1 MTKTNHFSQ
10 PLEKLYGT
18 FNASPEGLDD
28 KQVRQNRE
36 KYGSNELQSHEK
48 KSIWELLWSQLN
60 NPVIYLLVAAC
71 IISLLFNDYPEA
83 IAIFIVIILNTIIGF
98 WMEYRAQ
105 TSMEALNKMDPLHAR
120 AIRNGEAT
128 DLEAGEL
135 VPGDVLLLESGDI
148 VPADAR
154 IISARELNADE
165 SMLTGESVPVDKQPG
180 ELPEETKVAE
190 RTNMLFKGTAL
201 TTGKAEALVVA
212 TGMDTELGHISE
224 MVKEATTDEI
234 PLNRKLGHLS
244 RRLIWLILGLSVAFF
259 VAGWIAGKEI
269 YPLLQTAIA
278 WTVAAIPEG
287 LAIVASLSLAR
298 GMLRLSRQNVIIRKL
313 AAIETLGST
322 TMILTDKTGTLTRN
336 KLTAIVLDTS
346 DGKTQLDSYAEYK
359 SQEDPDQSTG
369 SNDQAEGN
377 SNKGAEASNQ
387 VAIKEDQ
394 AATDGGPS
402 TGISGEEIF
411 HQAFRVFSL
420 CNDLEEEDGTFR
432 GDPLEVA
439 LAEFSRRNDEKKF
452 RELRELEKV
461 NEDPFDSDS
470 MLMGTIHDT
479 TENLF
484 IAVKGATSAV
494 LENCTHL
501 LKDGEKAPLEEETRK
516 QWIEA
521 DKHYSADGLKVI
533 GLAYREAPK
542 EDKANLAGED
552 EFMEDL
558 TFIGITGFIDPVRE
572 DVIEPMEICRKSG
585 IRVVMVTGDH
595 PETALKI
602 AKEVKLVDTAQ
613 QEEGAVLHGSDL
625 ANAGDISGTAVF
637 ARVDPAQKL
646 DIITYF
652 KEQGEI
658 VAMTGDGVN
667 DAPALKKAD
676 IGIAMGKRGTQVA
689 KDVSDMVLLDDAFP
703 SIINAIEQGR
713 VIFGNIKKF
722 VMYQLSYHLAEII
735 IIAGI
740 SFTMF
745 KLPLLPLQIL
755 LLNILSD
762 VFPALALGVG
772 KGSKN
777 VMDRPPRDPEA
788 PIITKKEWLT
798 TAMYGI
804 VISIYIIGAYV
815 LATKVLDL
823 SDQVANNIAFFSL
836 AIAQLLHVFDM
847 RESGEH
853 ILNNQ
858 VTRNKYIWMALAFCA
873 AILVVTYFVPV
884 LSNAL
889 SFGELSLTAW
899 GMIAAAGTLPMLT
912 IQVIKELKKR

>member
-1 MTKTNHFSQ
+1 MEKEQHYTQ
-10 PLEKLYGT
+10 PLEQLYKN
-18 FNASPEGLDD
+18 FSSSADGLKDTE
-28 KQVRQNRE
+28 VRKNRK

-48 KSIWELLWSQLN
+48 KSVWQLLWSQVN
-60 NPVIYLLVAAC
+60 NPVIYLLLAAC
-71 IISLLFNDYPEA
+71 VISVIFNDYPEA
-83 IAIFIVIILNTIIGF
+83 IAIFIVIILNTLIGF

-105 TSMEALNKMDPLHAR
+105 TSMEALKEMDPLHAR
-120 AIRNGEAT
+120 AKRNGETTELGAP
-128 DLEAGEL
+128 DL
-135 VPGDVLLLESGDI
+135 VPGDVILLESGDI

-154 IISARELNADE
+154 IISAKELNADE
-165 SMLTGESVPVDKQPG
+165 SMLTGESVPVEKRPG
-180 ELPEETKVAE
+180 ELSGKTQVADRE
-190 RTNMLFKGTAL
+190 NMLFKGTAI

-212 TGMDTELGHISE
+212 VGMDSELGQISG
-224 MVKEATTDEI
+224 MVKEATKDEI

-259 VAGWIAGKEI
+259 VSGWIAGKEI

-346 DGKTQLDSYAEYK
+346 SGKTKLNDAASRGEGQEEARESRESQVSEEVNVQK
-359 SQEDPDQSTG
+359 S
-369 SNDQAEGN
+369 
-377 SNKGAEASNQ
+377 
-387 VAIKEDQ
+387 KEDR
-394 AATDGGPS
+394 AENNAGG
-402 TGISGEEIF
+402 EMF
-411 HQAFRVFSL
+411 RQAFRVFTL
-420 CNDLEEEDGTFR
+420 CNDLGEEDGEFQ

-439 LAEFSRRNDEKKF
+439 LVNFSSDHDEQQFND
-452 RELRELEKV
+452 LRALEKV

-470 MLMGTIHDT
+470 MLMGTIHE
-479 TENLF
+479 TEDHLL
-484 IAVKGATSAV
+484 IAAKGATSAI
-494 LENCTHL
+494 LDRCTHY
-501 LKDGEKAPLEEETRK
+501 LKNGEAAELDEEIK
-516 QWIEA
+516 KKWIDA
-521 DKHYSADGLKVI
+521 DKQYSSDGLKVI
-533 GLAYREAPK
+533 GLAVREAPK
-542 EDKANLAGED
+542 KQKKELSEKE
-552 EFMEDL
+552 EFLEQL

-572 DVIEPMEICRKSG
+572 DVKEPMEICRRSG

-595 PETALKI
+595 PETALNI
-602 AKEVKLVDTAQ
+602 AREVNMVDPGQ
-613 QEEGAVLHGSDL
+613 QKSNPVLHGKDL
-625 ANAGDISGTAVF
+625 GSAEAEDISSTVVF
-637 ARVDPAQKL
+637 ARVDPEQKL
-646 DIITYF
+646 DIITHF

-722 VMYQLSYHLAEII
+722 IIYQLSYHLAEII

-772 KGSKN
+772 KGSSN
-777 VMDRPPRDPEA
+777 VMDLPPRDPDE
-788 PIITKKEWLT
+788 PIITKREWLT
-798 TAMYGI
+798 TGIYGI
-804 VISIYIIGAYV
+804 IISIYVIGAYV
-815 LATKVLDL
+815 LAVHGLEM

-847 RESGEH
+847 REAKENVF
-853 ILNNQ
+853 INQ
-858 VTRNKYIWMALAFCA
+858 VTKNKYIWMALAFCA
-873 AILVVTYFVPV
+873 AVLVITYFVPV

-889 SFGELSLTAW
+889 SFTDLSLTGW
-899 GMIAAAGTLPMLT
+899 GMIAATGILPMIT
-912 IQVIKELKKR
+912 IQVIKELRKI

>member
-1 MTKTNHFSQ
+1 MEKEKHYTQ
-10 PLEKLYGT
+10 PLEQLYKN
-18 FNASPEGLDD
+18 FSSSADGLNDAE
-28 KQVRQNRE
+28 VRKNQ
-36 KYGSNELQSHEK
+36 KKFGSNELQSHEK
-48 KSIWELLWSQLN
+48 KSIWELLWSQVN
-60 NPVIYLLVAAC
+60 NPVIYLLLAAC
-71 IISLLFNDYPEA
+71 VISLIFNDYPEA
-83 IAIFIVIILNTIIGF
+83 IAIFIVIILNTLIGF

-105 TSMEALNKMDPLHAR
+105 TSMEALKEMDPLHAR
-120 AIRNGEAT
+120 AKRNGETIELGAP
-128 DLEAGEL
+128 DL
-135 VPGDVLLLESGDI
+135 VPGDVILLESGDI

-154 IISARELNADE
+154 LISAKELNADE
-165 SMLTGESVPVDKQPG
+165 SMLTGESVPVEKRPG
-180 ELPEETKVAE
+180 QLPGKTQVADRE
-190 RTNMLFKGTAL
+190 NMLFKGTAI

-212 TGMDTELGHISE
+212 VGMDSELGQISG
-224 MVKEATTDEI
+224 MVKEATKDEI

-244 RRLIWLILGLSVAFF
+244 RRLIWLILGPSLAFF
-259 VAGWIAGKEI
+259 VAGWIAGKDI

-346 DGKTQLDSYAEYK
+346 SGKTKL
-359 SQEDPDQSTG
+359 
-369 SNDQAEGN
+369 NDTAN
-377 SNKGAEASNQ
+377 
-387 VAIKEDQ
+387 
-394 AATDGGPS
+394 
-402 TGISGEEIF
+402 SGEMF
-411 HQAFRVFSL
+411 RQAFRVFAL
-420 CNDLEEEDGTFR
+420 CNDLDEEDGEFQ

-439 LAEFSRRNDEKKF
+439 LVNFSRNHDKQQF
-452 RELRELEKV
+452 NELRDLEKV

-470 MLMGTIHDT
+470 MLMGTIHEAEDH
-479 TENLF
+479 LL
-484 IAVKGATSAV
+484 IAAKGATSAI
-494 LENCTHL
+494 LDRCTHY
-501 LKDGEKAPLEEETRK
+501 LKDGEAEKLDEETK
-516 QWIEA
+516 KKWIDA
-521 DKHYSADGLKVI
+521 DKQYSSDGLKVI
-533 GLAYREAPK
+533 GLAYRETSKKQK
-542 EDKANLAGED
+542 EELSEKE
-552 EFMEDL
+552 EFLEQL

-572 DVIEPMEICRKSG
+572 DVKEPMEICRRSG

-595 PETALKI
+595 PETALNI
-602 AKEVKLVDTAQ
+602 AKEINMVDPDQ
-613 QEEGAVLHGSDL
+613 QESHPVMHGKDL
-625 ANAGDISGTAVF
+625 ASAEAEDITSTVVF
-637 ARVDPAQKL
+637 ARVDPEQKL
-646 DIITYF
+646 DIITHF

-722 VMYQLSYHLAEII
+722 IIYQLSYHLAEII

-772 KGSKN
+772 KGSSN
-777 VMDRPPRDPEA
+777 VMDLPPRDPDE
-788 PIITKKEWLT
+788 PIITKREWLT
-798 TAMYGI
+798 TGIYGVI
-804 VISIYIIGAYV
+804 ISIYVIGAYV
-815 LATKVLDL
+815 LAVHGMDM

-847 RESGEH
+847 RETKENVF
-853 ILNNQ
+853 INQ
-858 VTRNKYIWMALAFCA
+858 VTKNKYIWMALAFCA
-873 AILVVTYFVPV
+873 VVLAITYFVPV

-889 SFGELSLTAW
+889 SFTDLSLTAW
-899 GMIAAAGTLPMLT
+899 GMIAATGILPMIT
-912 IQVIKELKKR
+912 IQVIKELRKV